1 LVKKSIETPR
11 IPKLYQILRTA
22 MQVCNKYK
30 YFNSNQI
37 EDSGEKK
44 ITLNKLLSFF
54 KELIGKSEEYQ
65 DELLLSCID
74 LLLHVPLDLLYNK
87 DIGTDNVELWKGMM
101 MKALELG

>member
-1 LVKKSIETPR
+1 
-11 IPKLYQILRTA
+11 